1 MNAKIDFTDPD
12 GPSISPSLVLQFLIK
27 RCNEMMQ
34 SENPKFPLVLQGLAL
49 SALAVDEDL
58 AVRYQDISSSSNRSP
73 VESMQRANEIFQL
86 ALERDL
92 DSRSSQYPSGDCEDY
107 RAPDVKFCRQVM
119 MRAAREGRIMSEQ
132 SDYRFVQ
139 VFVLLGWIA
148 LQCDPARL
156 AEFEG
161 TSRFLGDDPE
171 NLIETG
177 RDILKDAL
185 FRRKTKSQSCVTQ
198 PISN

>member
-1 MNAKIDFTDPD
+1 MNTNIDLTDPN
-12 GPSISPSLVLQFLIK
+12 GPSIAPSLVLQFLIK
-27 RCNEMMQ
+27 RCNEMIQ
-34 SENPKFPLVLQGLAL
+34 SENPKFPLVLKGLAL

-58 AVRYQDISSSSNRSP
+58 AVQYQDISSSPNRSP
-73 VESMQRANEIFQL
+73 VESMQRAHEIFQL
-86 ALERDL
+86 ALERDP

-119 MRAAREGRIMSEQ
+119 MTAAREGQIMAEQ
-132 SDYRFVQ
+132 SDHRHLQ
-139 VFVLLGWIA
+139 VFHLLGWIG

-156 AEFEG
+156 AEFEA
-161 TSRFLGDDPE
+161 TFRALGDDPE

-177 RDILKDAL
+177 RDILKDAI
-185 FRRKTKSQSCVTQ
+185 FRRETKSQSCVIQ